1 MMLEALACQLLPSKN
16 AMAREYVSVGE
27 VEYKTAIREDVPRG
41 EAE

>member
-1 MMLEALACQLLPSKN
+1 MMLEGLACQLLPSKN

-27 VEYKTAIREDVPRG
+27 IEYKTVLREDVSGG

>member
-1 MMLEALACQLLPSKN
+1 MMLDGLVCQLLSSKN

-27 VEYKTAIREDVPRG
+27 VEYKTALREDVSGG